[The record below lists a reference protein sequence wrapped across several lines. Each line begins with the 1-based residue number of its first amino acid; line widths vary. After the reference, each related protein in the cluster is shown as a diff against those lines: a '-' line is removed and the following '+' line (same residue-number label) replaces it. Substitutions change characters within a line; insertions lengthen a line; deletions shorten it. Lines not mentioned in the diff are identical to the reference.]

1 MSETTTGEWPEGQSN
16 PSHDDESAA
25 TRTDA
30 RSGIA
35 SADATD
41 ATDTTDAVPAS
52 DAAATQTERTTTIE
66 SADTPRT
73 HAAVKQIE
81 ALRSTID
88 NIDAAVIHLLA
99 ERFKATS
106 RVGVLKAQAGFAP
119 ADLQR
124 EEQQIER
131 LRSIARD
138 AGLDT
143 QIAEMYKQFVVEEA
157 KKRHQR
163 IIDAGGDPGTLDVYA

>member
-16 PSHDDESAA
+16 SFQHDESAV

-35 SADATD
+35 SVA
-41 ATDTTDAVPAS
+41 AS
-52 DAAATQTERTTTIE
+52 ASAASVTPTERTTTIE

-131 LRSIARD
+131 LRVIARD
-138 AGLDT
+138 AGLDM

>member
-16 PSHDDESAA
+16 SFQHDESAA

-35 SADATD
+35 SAAASASAASAT
-41 ATDTTDAVPAS
+41 P
-52 DAAATQTERTTTIE
+52 TERTTTIE

-138 AGLDT
+138 AGLDM

-163 IIDAGGDPGTLDVYA
+163 IIDAGGDPGTLYIYA

>member
-35 SADATD
+35 SAAASASAASAT
-41 ATDTTDAVPAS
+41 P
-52 DAAATQTERTTTIE
+52 TERTTTIE

-163 IIDAGGDPGTLDVYA
+163 IIDAGGDPGTLDIYA

>member
-35 SADATD
+35 SAT
-41 ATDTTDAVPAS
+41 P
-52 DAAATQTERTTTIE
+52 TERTTTIE

-138 AGLDT
+138 AGLDM

>member
-1 MSETTTGEWPEGQSN
+1 MNETTTGEWPEGQSN
-16 PSHDDESAA
+16 SFQHDESAV

-35 SADATD
+35 SAASAT
-41 ATDTTDAVPAS
+41 P
-52 DAAATQTERTTTIE
+52 TERTTTIE

-138 AGLDT
+138 AGLDM

>member
-16 PSHDDESAA
+16 SFQHDESAA

-35 SADATD
+35 SVAASASAASAT
-41 ATDTTDAVPAS
+41 P
-52 DAAATQTERTTTIE
+52 TERTTTIE

-138 AGLDT
+138 AGLDM

>member
-16 PSHDDESAA
+16 SFQHDESAA

-35 SADATD
+35 SAA
-41 ATDTTDAVPAS
+41 AS
-52 DAAATQTERTTTIE
+52 ASAASAAPTERTTTIE

-131 LRSIARD
+131 LRVIARD
-138 AGLDT
+138 AGLDM